1 MTSDQY
7 VDLVVSQRVV
17 NNVAGSPAYLA
28 AESLIPTLHDW
39 GGTSLDTITY
49 SGSFAKG
56 TAISLGT
63 DVDLFLSVNHACD
76 KSVKEIYWG
85 LYLFLEGRQFHP
97 QTGNVAVR
105 VRTHGLSVDLVPGRR
120 QDGSTQDH
128 TLYRRK
134 TDTWMKTN
142 VAEHVKLVVSA
153 GRAQEIRAAKI
164 WRARNKLNFPSF
176 YLELTTIA
184 ALKGRPAGRTGENFR
199 RVLEYLADGFVE
211 AVVVDPVNSNN
222 CVSDELT
229 VEEKRMVARVARKA
243 LGMQRWECVV
253 W

>member
-7 VDLVVSQRVV
+7 VDLVVNQRVV
-17 NNVAGSPAYLA
+17 NNAVGSPAYFA
-28 AESLIPTLHDW
+28 AENLMPTLREW
-39 GGTSLDTITY
+39 GGTSLDTISY

-76 KSVKEIYWG
+76 KSVRDIYWA
-85 LYLFLEGRQFHP
+85 LYSFLEGRQFHP
-97 QTGNVAVR
+97 QTRNVAVR
-105 VRTHGLSVDLVPGRR
+105 VKTHGLSVDLVPGRR
-120 QDGSTQDH
+120 QNGNTRDH

-134 TDTWMKTN
+134 TDTWMQTN
-142 VAEHVKLVVSA
+142 VAEHVRLVASS
-153 GRAQEIRAAKI
+153 GRTQEIRAMKI
-164 WRARNKLNFPSF
+164 WRARNNVDFPSF

-184 ALKGRPAGRTGENFR
+184 ALKGCSAGRTGENFR
-199 RVLEYLADGFVE
+199 TVLEYLGNGFAE

-222 CVSDELT
+222 CVSEELT
-229 VEEKRMVARVARKA
+229 LEEKRTVSQAARKA

>member
-17 NNVAGSPAYLA
+17 NNATGSPASLA
-28 AESLIPTLHDW
+28 AETLMPTLRDW
-39 GGTSLDTITY
+39 GGTSLEAITY

-76 KSVKEIYWG
+76 KSVRDIYWG

-120 QDGSTQDH
+120 QDGNTGDH

-134 TDTWMKTN
+134 TDTWMQTN
-142 VAEHVKLVVSA
+142 VAEHVKLVVSS
-153 GRAQEIRAAKI
+153 GRAQEIRAMKI
-164 WRARNKLNFPSF
+164 WRARNQLDFPSF

-184 ALKGRPAGRTGENFR
+184 ALQGRAAGRTGENFR
-199 RVLEYLADGFVE
+199 RVLEYLGDGFEE
-211 AVVVDPVNSNN
+211 AVVIDPVNSNN
-222 CVSDELT
+222 RLSDELSL
-229 VEEKRMVARVARKA
+229 EEKRTVARAARKA